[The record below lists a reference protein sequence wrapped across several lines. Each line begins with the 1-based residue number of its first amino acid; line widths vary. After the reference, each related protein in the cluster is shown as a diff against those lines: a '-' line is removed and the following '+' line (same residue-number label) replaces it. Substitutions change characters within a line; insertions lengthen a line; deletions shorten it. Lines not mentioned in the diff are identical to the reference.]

1 MNTAGSF
8 SLAASGSLTR
18 TCPNGRDCPGYGD
31 SLDEFY
37 CCDSTVQPGDFYC
50 CDYGTKEKTSY
61 RGLLSEHVGEIV
73 GGVFGALVLLLVVVL
88 VMCFSC
94 SCCTLYKKREKR
106 RQSEKYFCRES
117 ITPSNRHHRHFHPYS
132 AAPSSPHHHHHHSS
146 VIAYSRPWPTSIV
159 RVDASS
165 GSPTPDWDQLSDG
178 AEVSS
183 ASCKPCGTPPPP
195 YSVVCPGMSSS
206 SSSAGA
212 SLLPFTER
220 HPPTD
225 V

>member
-88 VMCFSC
+88 VMCFFC

-106 RQSEKYFCRES
+106 RQSRES
-117 ITPSNRHHRHFHPYS
+117 ITP
-132 AAPSSPHHHHHHSS
+132 
-146 VIAYSRPWPTSIV
+146 RPWPTSIV

>member
-88 VMCFSC
+88 MMCFFC

-106 RQSEKYFCRES
+106 RQISGRES
-117 ITPSNRHHRHFHPYS
+117 ITPSSRHHRHSHPYS
-132 AAPSSPHHHHHHSS
+132 PPPHHHHH
-146 VIAYSRPWPTSIV
+146 IAYSRPWPTSLV
-159 RVDASS
+159 RVEVAGS

-178 AEVSS
+178 GEMSS

>member
-88 VMCFSC
+88 VMCFFC

-106 RQSEKYFCRES
+106 RQSREC
-117 ITPSNRHHRHFHPYS
+117 ITPSSRHHCHSHPYS
-132 AAPSSPHHHHHHSS
+132 PPPHHHHRHHH
-146 VIAYSRPWPTSIV
+146 IAYSRPWPTSLV
-159 RVDASS
+159 RVEDASS